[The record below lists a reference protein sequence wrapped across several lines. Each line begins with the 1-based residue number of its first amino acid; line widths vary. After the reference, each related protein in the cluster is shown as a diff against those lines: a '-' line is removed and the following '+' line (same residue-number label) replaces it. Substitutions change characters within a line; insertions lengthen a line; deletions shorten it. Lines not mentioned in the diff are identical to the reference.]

1 MLILAG
7 FVVFQSIKPE
17 GTHTTLAAAPGVNY
31 AIPALLISSPEPRRP
46 GMHLLTL
53 LLLLPALGALLI
65 ALLPGQQLRLIRTV
79 ALTAAAATL
88 CFSWGLLS
96 VFETGTAALQFFEE
110 TPWNPRLGT
119 SYALGVD
126 GISFPMVLL
135 ATLLTFIAVLASANI
150 RDRAKWYFVLVLLL
164 ETAMLGVFMARDWT
178 LFYLLWEL
186 TLIPLFFLIGGWGGR
201 RRHQAA
207 LNFVLYT
214 MGGSVFMLISLL
226 VLFDNIPAHSFSM
239 DTMTSGARLL
249 PAHTQVMIFLGFL
262 VGFGV
267 KMPIFPI
274 HGWLPLAHVEAPSP
288 ISILLSGILLKMG
301 SYGLIRAATMLPE
314 AIVAL
319 QPLLA
324 GLALFSLIYGGLL
337 AWRQTDLKAMIAYSS
352 VSHMGIVLLGIAAL
366 NIAGLT
372 GALMQMVAHG
382 LVAGALFLLIG
393 LLYERTHTRDVNDYS
408 SLMQVTPRFAFFTSL
423 ALLAGM
429 AVPGTAG
436 FIAELHAIIGGFE
449 AWGWMILLISV
460 GMMVTAA
467 YSVRTIGRLFTGPV
481 HSRMRDVQ
489 DLQPVELTAAGV
501 LATAIILLGIAPRPA
516 LELMATSISQLSAAL
531 TGIPGG

>member
-1 MLILAG
+1 
-7 FVVFQSIKPE
+7 
-17 GTHTTLAAAPGVNY
+17 
-31 AIPALLISSPEPRRP
+31 
-46 GMHLLTL
+46 MHLLTS
-53 LLLLPALGALLI
+53 LLLLPAFGALVI
-65 ALLPGQQLRLIRTV
+65 ALLPANLTRAIRTI
-79 ALTAAAATL
+79 ALCAAAAAL
-88 CFSWGLLS
+88 CYSWGLLTIFDS
-96 VFETGTAALQFFEE
+96 STAALQFVEE
-110 TPWNPRLGT
+110 TPWNPLLGT
-119 SYALGVD
+119 SFSLGVD
-126 GISFPMVLL
+126 GISFPLILL
-135 ATLLTFIAVLASANI
+135 ATLLSLIAILASASI
-150 RDRAKWYFVLVLLL
+150 RDRTKWYFALVLLL
-164 ETAMLGVFMARDWT
+164 ETAMLGVFMAQDWT

-226 VLFDNIPAHSFSM
+226 VLFDLTPEHSFAMASIAE
-239 DTMTSGARLL
+239 GARSL
-249 PAHTQVMIFLGFL
+249 PAQTQVMLFLGFL
-262 VGFGV
+262 LGFGV
-267 KMPIFPI
+267 KMPVFPL

-301 SYGLIRAATMLPE
+301 SYGLIRAATLLPD
-314 AIVAL
+314 AILAL

-324 GLALFSLIYGGLL
+324 GLALFSLIYGGML

-352 VSHMGIVLLGIAAL
+352 ISHMGIVLLGIAAL

-372 GALMQMVAHG
+372 GALMQMLAHG

-429 AVPGTAG
+429 AIPGTAG
-436 FIAELHAIIGGFE
+436 FIAELHAIIGTYE
-449 AWGWMILLISV
+449 VWGWLILLVSI
-460 GMMVTAA
+460 GMLITAA

-481 HSRMRDVQ
+481 HSRMRDIQ
-489 DLQPVELTAAGV
+489 DLQPLELTAAGV
-501 LATAIILLGIAPRPA
+501 LAAGIVLLGIIPRPA
-516 LELMATSISQLSAAL
+516 LDLMAVSIAQLSTAL
-531 TGIPGG
+531 GGIPGS